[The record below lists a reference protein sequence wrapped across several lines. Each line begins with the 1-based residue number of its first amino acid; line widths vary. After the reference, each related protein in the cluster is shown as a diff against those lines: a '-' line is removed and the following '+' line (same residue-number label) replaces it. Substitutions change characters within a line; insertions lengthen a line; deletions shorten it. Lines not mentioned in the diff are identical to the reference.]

1 MSRRIPGGKGGTI
14 TPWTKGQ
21 SGNPRGRMKGLTH
34 WVRELQTKKKFEIKL
49 TMTDEDGEETVVT
62 RSLELGEAAAK
73 MAATQLWLKAV
84 QGDMEALRELARIEQ
99 VHEERSARAEN
110 ENPENKPGNSTP
122 FEIIDPVNN
131 EVLSLDIGGADDAD
145 N

>member
-1 MSRRIPGGKGGTI
+1 MGTIKGRNGGTLS
-14 TPWTKGQ
+14 PWQKGQ
-21 SGNPRGRMKGLTH
+21 TGNPHGRKKGLQY

-49 TMTDEDGEETVVT
+49 TMTDEDGEETIVT

-99 VHEERSARAEN
+99 AHEERSIRN
-110 ENPENKPGNSTP
+110 EEDHTP
-122 FEIIDPVNN
+122 QKSVSIPIEIIDPKSD
-131 EVLSLDIGGADDAD
+131 EALSLDIGGSDDAAD
-145 N
+145 

>member
-14 TPWTKGQ
+14 TPWQKGQ

-34 WVRELQTKKKFEIKL
+34 WVRELQTKKKFTIQL
-49 TMTDEDGEETVVT
+49 TMTDEDGDETTIT

-84 QGDMEALRELARIEQ
+84 QGDMEAIKELAKIEQ
-99 VHEERSARAEN
+99 AHEERSERN
-110 ENPENKPGNSTP
+110 EDEYTP
-122 FEIIDPVNN
+122 QKSVSIPIEIIDPKSD
-131 EVLSLDIGGADDAD
+131 EALSLDIGGSDDAAD
-145 N
+145 